1 LTVKWICDSTGYA
14 GQNAACQTSKEEERT
29 YHFQPWEENKS
40 YIYWNIN
47 KKTKDDEC
55 LNKTTQSETEF

>member
-1 LTVKWICDSTGYA
+1 MPRLSNFQGGGKGLV
-14 GQNAACQTSKEEERT
+14 T

-47 KKTKDDEC
+47 KKTKDNEH
-55 LNKTTQSETEF
+55 LNKTTQRETEF